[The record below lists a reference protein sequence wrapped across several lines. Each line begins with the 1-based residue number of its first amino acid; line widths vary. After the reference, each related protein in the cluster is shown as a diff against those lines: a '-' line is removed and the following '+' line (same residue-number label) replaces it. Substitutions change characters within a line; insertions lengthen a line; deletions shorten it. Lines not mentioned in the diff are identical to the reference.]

1 MEASSSGHM
10 EDVAALLP
18 DAGAH
23 KDLQDLTGRT
33 ALMDAVAEGNA
44 RVARL
49 LLDDAART
57 DLPSIFGLKALM
69 CQGRFCCSAAAQG
82 RRSQGCP

>member
-1 MEASSSGHM
+1 MEASSSGH
-10 EDVAALLP
+10 EDVAALLL

-44 RVARL
+44 RVVQL
-49 LLDDAART
+49 LLDAGART
-57 DLPSIFGLKALM
+57 DLPSIFGLTALM
-69 CQGRFCCSAAAQG
+69 CQGRFCCSAAAAQG